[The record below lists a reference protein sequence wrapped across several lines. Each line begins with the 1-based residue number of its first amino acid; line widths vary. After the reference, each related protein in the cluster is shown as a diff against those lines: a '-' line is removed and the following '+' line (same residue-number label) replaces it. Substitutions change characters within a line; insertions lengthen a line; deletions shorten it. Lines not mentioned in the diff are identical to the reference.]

1 MSRPRLTILLAAVS
15 PRDARG
21 GGVFV
26 PGVEL
31 AFDAE
36 CTLALLESE
45 AGRVLLE
52 VPARVVM
59 STPAGVGLTLL
70 GEEDRVALR
79 GALDSNS
86 NSNSNSNSDSDS
98 NSNSDSDSDS
108 NSNSNSDSDSDSGDD
123 DDDDDDASP
132 RRLHLHARLR
142 GLTVVEQLRVA
153 RDGELHERIALERIY
168 GKAVWEALLRNHRV
182 TAPEVAR
189 IAKMGTLPRPL
200 LEVIVSNG
208 AWLGIPEVRRALLA
222 NPRLAADHIP
232 RILRHLGKAELKLV
246 PNQTAYP
253 LAVRDAAK
261 RLLRGGA

>member
-1 MSRPRLTILLAAVS
+1 M
-15 PRDARG
+15 
-21 GGVFV
+21 
-26 PGVEL
+26 
-31 AFDAE
+31 
-36 CTLALLESE
+36 
-45 AGRVLLE
+45 
-52 VPARVVM
+52 
-59 STPAGVGLTLL
+59 
-70 GEEDRVALR
+70 
-79 GALDSNS
+79 
-86 NSNSNSNSDSDS
+86 
-98 NSNSDSDSDS
+98 
-108 NSNSNSDSDSDSGDD
+108 
-123 DDDDDDASP
+123 
-132 RRLHLHARLR
+132 
-142 GLTVVEQLRVA
+142 VEQLRVA